1 MLDIDLFKKVNDV
14 YGHIIGDQVL
24 QQIANRCRSVLRTS
38 DIIGRYGGEEFVI
51 LLPETSIH
59 HAQNIANRIR
69 LLVLDRPIMTDRGEV
84 SVSVSLGISSMEGD
98 CDSRLEWVI
107 DQADQALLK
116 AKDLGRNRAVIWKEN
131 QLPLY
136 QKIDKPK

>member
-1 MLDIDLFKKVNDV
+1 
-14 YGHIIGDQVL
+14 
-24 QQIANRCRSVLRTS
+24 
-38 DIIGRYGGEEFVI
+38 
-51 LLPETSIH
+51 
-59 HAQNIANRIR
+59 
-69 LLVLDRPIMTDRGEV
+69 MTDRGEV

-116 AKDLGRNRAVIWKEN
+116 AKDLGRNRTVTWKEN